1 VTSPAP
7 SGSSRRRIAG
17 LALVGVGVIAAI
29 IGLASLI
36 LGGGGGDGSGTAAP
50 PAAGTPTTVAPDGGT
65 LTPAPPTASGPVVV
79 PTFPSTTAA
88 VAAPPPTEAPPAPAD
103 GAGAGGGDQGGANQ
117 GGGSGGSGGGSGVS
131 KGPIRVYNNS
141 TITGLA
147 SDAAGDFSARGWQVG
162 EVSNYPFGIIST
174 TTVYYRPGTA
184 EQGIA
189 EELGQE
195 FNLRVNP
202 RFEGLKDATPGVI
215 VIVTNDFPR
224 GK

>member
-29 IGLASLI
+29 IGLASLT
-36 LGGGGGDGSGTAAP
+36 LGGGGDGGGTAAP
-50 PAAGTPTTVAPDGGT
+50 PAAGTPTTEAPGAGT
-65 LTPAPPTASGPVVV
+65 PTPAAPTASGPVTI
-79 PTFPSTTAA
+79 PTFPTTTAA
-88 VAAPPPTEAPPAPAD
+88 IAAPPATEAPPAQPAP
-103 GAGAGGGDQGGANQ
+103 GDNGANQ
-117 GGGSGGSGGGSGVS
+117 GGGTGNGSGNGAGAT

-147 SDAAGDFSARGWQVG
+147 ADAAGDFTARGWAVG
-162 EVSNYPFGIIST
+162 EVSNYPFGIIPT

-184 EQGIA
+184 EQSIA
-189 EELGQE
+189 EELANE
-195 FNLRVNP
+195 FGLRVNP
-202 RFEGLKDATPGVI
+202 RFEGLRDASPGVI

-224 GK
+224 GAAK

>member
-29 IGLASLI
+29 IGLASLT
-36 LGGGGGDGSGTAAP
+36 LGGGGDGGGTAAP
-50 PAAGTPTTVAPDGGT
+50 PSSGTPSTEVPGAGSA
-65 LTPAPPTASGPVVV
+65 TPAAPTASGPITI
-79 PTFPSTTAA
+79 PTFPTTTAA
-88 VAAPPPTEAPPAPAD
+88 IAAPPSTEAPPAPAD
-103 GAGAGGGDQGGANQ
+103 NGAGQ
-117 GGGSGGSGGGSGVS
+117 GGGSGDGSGVA

-147 SDAAGDFSARGWQVG
+147 SDAAGDFQARGWDVG
-162 EVSNYPFGIIST
+162 EVSNYPFGIIKT
-174 TTVYYRPGTA
+174 TTVYYRPGTG
-184 EQGIA
+184 EQSIA

-195 FNLRVNP
+195 FGLRVNP

-224 GK
+224 GGK

>member
-29 IGLASLI
+29 IGLASLT

-50 PAAGTPTTVAPDGGT
+50 PAAGTPTSAAPDGGT

-103 GAGAGGGDQGGANQ
+103 GADQGGADQ
-117 GGGSGGSGGGSGVS
+117 GDGSGGGSGVA

-189 EELGQE
+189 EALGQE

>member
-29 IGLASLI
+29 IGLASLT
-36 LGGGGGDGSGTAAP
+36 LGGGGNGGGTAAP
-50 PAAGTPTTVAPDGGT
+50 PAAGTPTPEVPGTGAP
-65 LTPAPPTASGPVVV
+65 TPAAPTASGPITI
-79 PTFPSTTAA
+79 PTFPTTTAA
-88 VAAPPPTEAPPAPAD
+88 IAAPPATAAPPAPAD
-103 GAGAGGGDQGGANQ
+103 NGANQ
-117 GGGSGGSGGGSGVS
+117 GGAGDGSGTGSGAT

-147 SDAAGDFSARGWQVG
+147 ADAAGDFTARGWAVG
-162 EVSNYPFGIIST
+162 EVSNYPFGIIPT

-189 EELGQE
+189 EELGNE
-195 FNLRVNP
+195 FGLRVNP
-202 RFEGLKDATPGVI
+202 RFEGLRDATPGVI

-224 GK
+224 AGK

>member
-29 IGLASLI
+29 IGLASLT
-36 LGGGGGDGSGTAAP
+36 LGGGDNGGGSAAAPTAQAPASGTPGADGGTAA
-50 PAAGTPTTVAPDGGT
+50 
-65 LTPAPPTASGPVVV
+65 APPTSSGPVTV
-79 PTFPSTTAA
+79 PTFPTTTAA
-88 VAAPPPTEAPPAPAD
+88 VAAPAPTTEAPAPQQPAD
-103 GAGAGGGDQGGANQ
+103 DQGAGAGSGAP
-117 GGGSGGSGGGSGVS
+117 
-131 KGPIRVYNNS
+131 KGTIRVYNNS

-147 SDAAGDFSARGWQVG
+147 SDAASDFQARGWDVG
-162 EVSNYPFGIIST
+162 EVANYPFGIIST

-184 EQGIA
+184 EQTTA

-195 FNLRVNP
+195 FGLRVNP

-215 VIVTNDFPR
+215 VIVTNDFQR

>member
-29 IGLASLI
+29 IGLASLT
-36 LGGGGGDGSGTAAP
+36 LGGGGDGSGTAAP
-50 PAAGTPTTVAPDGGT
+50 PAAGTPTTVAPDGGGT

-103 GAGAGGGDQGGANQ
+103 GAGGGQGGANQ
-117 GGGSGGSGGGSGVS
+117 GGGSGGGSGVN

-147 SDAAGDFSARGWQVG
+147 SDAAGDFTARGWQVG

-189 EELGQE
+189 EQLGQE